1 MPLQTLLTGHGAPV
15 KRHKD
20 LIRRRLVEHNRRS
33 ERIAAVLEAGPKT
46 AYCVAHELW
55 PARMVREQPLLVLWE
70 VLGHLDLLSRRASS
84 TSSGPPTGIHASHY
98 TTSPREM
105 AGKPLWLRA
114 VYKVERAVGTRV
126 EAAVRSDTYFDL
138 VAESQRRQKQVR
150 ALAEGL
156 SRRCLH
162 LVNLP
167 AGSDVRRL
175 REQLGRMDRRLHS
188 IQKELAELEAVERDG
203 QV

>member
-1 MPLQTLLTGHGAPV
+1 
-15 KRHKD
+15 
-20 LIRRRLVEHNRRS
+20 
-33 ERIAAVLEAGPKT
+33 
-46 AYCVAHELW
+46 
-55 PARMVREQPLLVLWE
+55 
-70 VLGHLDLLSRRASS
+70 
-84 TSSGPPTGIHASHY
+84 
-98 TTSPREM
+98 M

-126 EAAVRSDTYFDL
+126 EAAVRSDAYFDL

-175 REQLGRMDRRLHS
+175 REQLGRMDRRLLS
-188 IQKELAELEAVERDG
+188 IQKELAELDAVERDG

>member
-1 MPLQTLLTGHGAPV
+1 
-15 KRHKD
+15 
-20 LIRRRLVEHNRRS
+20 
-33 ERIAAVLEAGPKT
+33 
-46 AYCVAHELW
+46 
-55 PARMVREQPLLVLWE
+55 
-70 VLGHLDLLSRRASS
+70 
-84 TSSGPPTGIHASHY
+84 
-98 TTSPREM
+98 M

-114 VYKVERAVGTRV
+114 VIKVERAIGTRV

-138 VAESQRRQKQVR
+138 VAESQRRQKQVL
-150 ALAEGL
+150 ALAEAL
-156 SRRCLH
+156 SRRSLH

-203 QV
+203 HV